1 MTVNEAINLEA
12 ILKEADALI
21 HRMQNDTR
29 ELHGLTWEVPEFKEI
44 TDRCNKVWDHLGDM
58 QLAMAELG
66 ELYRTVPKAHRR

>member
-12 ILKEADALI
+12 IWKEADELI
-21 HRMQNDTR
+21 HRMQNDAR
-29 ELHGLTWEVPEFKEI
+29 KLHMLTWEEPAFKEI
-44 TDRCNKVWDHLGDM
+44 TDRCNKVWNHFVDM

>member
-29 ELHGLTWEVPEFKEI
+29 ELHGLTWEVHEFKEI

-58 QLAMAELG
+58 QLALAELKD
-66 ELYRTVPKAHRR
+66 EFAEKVRK